1 MEELKFEERLANYVR
16 SMSEYE
22 FRNLVA
28 RMNDYRT
35 ELPDGIPEWLHR
47 PESRREALATLLN
60 MMRTPDGLALLLPWI
75 ETNKVSLSFSAW
87 LKESTNRGFRKGLDS
102 DSVKRI
108 FAERVKVLVE
118 EEFILRTVEGY
129 APAPGTRK
137 LLSDTQE
144 LIDLGIEELD

>member
-22 FRNLVA
+22 FRNLVT

-35 ELPDGIPEWLHR
+35 EVPDGVLEPLHE
-47 PESRREALATLLN
+47 PDSKKKALATLLN

-75 ETNKVSLSFSAW
+75 ETTKVGLSFSAW
-87 LKESTNRGFRKGLDS
+87 LKESTSRGFRKSLDS

-108 FAERVKVLVE
+108 FAERVKVLLE
-118 EEFILRTVEGY
+118 ERFIVRTVEGY
-129 APAPGTRK
+129 APAPGIQMVLRVA
-137 LLSDTQE
+137 QE
-144 LIDLGIEELD
+144 L